1 MSQPYPPTPSGEP
14 TKVPNNMVLAIVA
27 TVVSLLGCCIPWG
40 VISLIF
46 AMQVGKKEAAGD
58 TAGALNAAK
67 QAQMFAWIFIILGV
81 VALILNIVFGGLAFL
96 MAALGNR

>member
-1 MSQPYPPTPSGEP
+1 MH
-14 TKVPNNMVLAIVA
+14 
-27 TVVSLLGCCIPWG
+27 WG

-67 QAQMFAWIFIILGV
+67 QAKMFAWIFIILGV

-96 MAALGNR
+96 MAALGSR